1 MKLRPWEIA
10 SVQQIQSSA
19 DVASD
24 LGATLA
30 NNTAAGST
38 GPNAIIGSLPIGSL
52 LAILATALLVF
63 VSVGVAYLS
72 TVEWRDRRRR
82 GKPTTRP

>member
-1 MKLRPWEIA
+1 M
-10 SVQQIQSSA
+10 IQTSA
-19 DVASD
+19 DAASD

-30 NNTAAGST
+30 DNAAAVAN
-38 GPNAIIGSLPIGSL
+38 GPSASLGSLPIGSL
-52 LAILATALLVF
+52 LAILATTLLVF

-82 GKPTTRP
+82 GKPTTRS

>member
-1 MKLRPWEIA
+1 MKLQPWQIA
-10 SVQQIQSSA
+10 SVQEIQTSA
-19 DVASD
+19 DAASD

-30 NNTAAGST
+30 TNAGAGPT

-82 GKPTTRP
+82 GKPTTRS

>member
-1 MKLRPWEIA
+1 VKLRPWEIA
-10 SVQQIQSSA
+10 SVQEIQTSA
-19 DVASD
+19 EAASD

-30 NNTAAGST
+30 NNPAAGSS
-38 GPNAIIGSLPIGSL
+38 GSNAFIGSLPIGNL

-82 GKPTTRP
+82 GKPTTRS